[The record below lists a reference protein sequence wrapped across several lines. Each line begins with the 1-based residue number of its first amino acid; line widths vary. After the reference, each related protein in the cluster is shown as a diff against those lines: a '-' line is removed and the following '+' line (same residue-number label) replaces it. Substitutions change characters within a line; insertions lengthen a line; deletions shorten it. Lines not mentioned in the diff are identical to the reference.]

1 MGGRAEG
8 DKLFHIV
15 YIETTGRIRQLVK
28 ITLSVFMSFFAW
40 LFFYLIDTRMDKRL
54 HEVSL
59 IIPAHPQLQ
68 VEMERVFVT
77 YGVFKA
83 AVLEIK
89 KLLRAL

>member
-1 MGGRAEG
+1 
-8 DKLFHIV
+8 
-15 YIETTGRIRQLVK
+15 
-28 ITLSVFMSFFAW
+28 
-40 LFFYLIDTRMDKRL
+40 MDKRL

-89 KLLRAL
+89 KAAPGSMKAPRVGFILYCIPNAACMENWNGFIFRFSVLE

>member
-1 MGGRAEG
+1 
-8 DKLFHIV
+8 
-15 YIETTGRIRQLVK
+15 
-28 ITLSVFMSFFAW
+28 
-40 LFFYLIDTRMDKRL
+40 MDKRL

-89 KLLRAL
+89 SCSGLYEST

>member
-1 MGGRAEG
+1 
-8 DKLFHIV
+8 
-15 YIETTGRIRQLVK
+15 
-28 ITLSVFMSFFAW
+28 
-40 LFFYLIDTRMDKRL
+40 MDKRL

-68 VEMERVFVT
+68 VEMERVFAT

-89 KLLRAL
+89 SCSGSMKAPRWDLYYIVFPMRRVWRIGTVLFSDSLYWNRFSLSER

>member
-1 MGGRAEG
+1 M
-8 DKLFHIV
+8 V
-15 YIETTGRIRQLVK
+15 V
-28 ITLSVFMSFFAW
+28 
-40 LFFYLIDTRMDKRL
+40 FYLIDTRMDKRL

-89 KLLRAL
+89 NCSGLYEST